1 MAEVIKYASG
11 VEPQAIL
18 GKLQYSNGVTQNMF
32 SPCERLK
39 EKKCLLGPTLLKGV
53 TIPKLW
59 ESLFT
64 NKSDFLKRYHDRRKE
79 TDLEVGKWEYSSDMS
94 SGYRAVS
101 LTITIDIPKAGTL
114 TQLNEAHRFAY
125 TKSASGPL
133 QLMYQISS
141 QTPAVPAGQS
151 FRTEAFLAF
160 TADSEDGDCTVC
172 VRGGCKKLSMAFSAI
187 QYIAVPRALRE
198 MTQAYRVML
207 EMIAE
212 ELAENKLSVTT
223 GDDDTSGVPQKDD
236 SPAFNAGGDDGGS
249 GQEPS
254 MLFQGLLLLF
264 AAIVTL
270 SLLWSISTLR
280 GTARVAS
287 VMRDRLYDEQ
297 TFSTQQRSSLSG
309 TLNMDQSTGGSS
321 SRTPLTQD
329 QALRH
334 AARDAQIQSLRYR
347 WMEQRVAIG
356 TLESTVQRLWWMSM
370 MQLLFVFLLTV
381 KVFFYAQK

>member
-1 MAEVIKYASG
+1 MSEVIKYASG
-11 VEPQAIL
+11 VEPQAL
-18 GKLQYSNGVTQNMF
+18 MAKLQYSNGITQNMF

-39 EKKCLLGPTLLKGV
+39 EKKTLLGPTLLKGV

-59 ESLFT
+59 ESVFA

-79 TDLEVGKWEYSSDMS
+79 TDMEVGKWEYSSDMS

-101 LTITIDIPKAGTL
+101 LTTTIDVPKAGTL

-125 TKSASGPL
+125 TCAANGSV

-141 QTPAVPAGQS
+141 QTPGVPAGQS

-160 TADSEDGDCTVC
+160 TADSVDGDCTVC

-187 QYIAVPRALRE
+187 QYIALPRALRE
-198 MTQAYRVML
+198 MTQGYRVML

-212 ELAENKLSVTT
+212 DLADNKLSVTT
-223 GDDDTSGVPQKDD
+223 GDDG
-236 SPAFNAGGDDGGS
+236 AAGGIQAEDNTTFNGGGS
-249 GQEPS
+249 DDVAITQGPS
-254 MLFQGLLLLF
+254 ILFQGLLLVF

-297 TFSTQQRSSLSG
+297 ALSAQQRSSLSG
-309 TLNMDQSTGGSS
+309 SLNMEQSTGVGT

-347 WMEQRVAIG
+347 WMEQRVTIG
-356 TLESTVQRLWWMSM
+356 NLESTVHRLWWMSLV
-370 MQLLFVFLLTV
+370 QLLFVFLLTV
-381 KVFFYAQK
+381 KVFFY